1 MKKNFWEE
9 KTLQEMNSQ
18 EWESLCDGCGLCCLE
33 KIETEA
39 GEVYFTD
46 VACRLLDTKTCRCKD
61 YSNRSKRVKDC
72 VKLSV
77 KNTAA
82 FDWLPATCAYKLIH
96 NGKDIP
102 AWHPLIS
109 GTKESVHAAGISVKN
124 RIISSGSDGEW
135 TVLQK
140 LTD

>member
-61 YSNRSKRVKDC
+61 YSNRSKKVKDC

-109 GTKESVHAAGISVKN
+109 GNKESVHAAGISVKN